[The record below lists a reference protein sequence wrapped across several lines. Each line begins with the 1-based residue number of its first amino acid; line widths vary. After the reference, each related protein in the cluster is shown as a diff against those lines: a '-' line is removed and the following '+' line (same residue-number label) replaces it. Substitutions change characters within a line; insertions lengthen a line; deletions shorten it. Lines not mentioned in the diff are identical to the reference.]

1 MPQWKHNRNSFAIYS
16 FKWAVIEK
24 HCLCVWWIQMNI
36 TTFGTMF
43 PLCYWL
49 VTLYFEVILPGKS
62 QKNIQSVW
70 ILGFFAEVT
79 VGMHVFIPLA
89 IMANS
94 IYAIVSSKVSWEE
107 INIENYH
114 TSFQALSCKTIF
126 RRPVNYTKTPTT
138 FRTRFDN
145 STAIR
150 YWL

>member
-1 MPQWKHNRNSFAIYS
+1 
-16 FKWAVIEK
+16 
-24 HCLCVWWIQMNI
+24 MNI

-49 VTLYFEVILPGKS
+49 VTLYFEVILP
-62 QKNIQSVW
+62 
-70 ILGFFAEVT
+70 EVT

-94 IYAIVSSKVSWEE
+94 IYAIVSSK
-107 INIENYH
+107 
-114 TSFQALSCKTIF
+114 ALSCKTIF

-150 YWL
+150 Y